1 MTQVVNVVGAGLAG
15 SEAAY
20 QLAQRGVKVN
30 LIEMRPVKQTPAH
43 HTDKFAELVCSNSLR
58 GNALT
63 NAVGVLK
70 EEMRRL
76 DSLIIS
82 AADKAR
88 VPAGGALA
96 VDRHDFAGYVTETLK
111 EHPNITVLNEE
122 INSIPEG
129 YTIIATGP
137 LTTDKLANEIVE
149 ATGKDQLYFYDAAA
163 PIVEKDSIDLEKA
176 YLKSRYDKG
185 EAAYLNCPMTEEEF
199 NTFYDALME
208 AEVAPVNEFEKEKY
222 FEGCMPFEVMAE
234 RGRKTLLFGPMK
246 PVGLED
252 PKTGKRPYAVVQLR
266 QDDAAGTLYNI
277 VGFQTHL
284 KWGAQKDVIRLIPG
298 LENVEIV
305 RYGVMHRNTFIN
317 SPDVLTETYELKGR
331 EELYFAGQMTGV
343 EGYVESAASGLVA
356 GINVAHK
363 IQNKGEV
370 VFPRE
375 TMIGSMAYYIS
386 HAKNEKN
393 FQPMNANFGLLPT
406 LENRIKDKKLR
417 YETLANRAL
426 DYLDNYKKTL

>member
-70 EEMRRL
+70 EEMRQL

-96 VDRHDFAGYVTETLK
+96 VDRHDFAGDVTETLK
-111 EHPNITVLNEE
+111 NHPNITVLKEE

-163 PIVEKDSIDLEKA
+163 PIIEKDSIDMNKV

-185 EAAYLNCPMTEEEF
+185 EAEYLNCPMTEDEF

-222 FEGCMPFEVMAE
+222 FEGCMPCEV
-234 RGRKTLLFGPMK
+234 
-246 PVGLED
+246 
-252 PKTGKRPYAVVQLR
+252 
-266 QDDAAGTLYNI
+266 
-277 VGFQTHL
+277 
-284 KWGAQKDVIRLIPG
+284 
-298 LENVEIV
+298 
-305 RYGVMHRNTFIN
+305 
-317 SPDVLTETYELKGR
+317 
-331 EELYFAGQMTGV
+331 
-343 EGYVESAASGLVA
+343 
-356 GINVAHK
+356 
-363 IQNKGEV
+363 
-370 VFPRE
+370 
-375 TMIGSMAYYIS
+375 
-386 HAKNEKN
+386 
-393 FQPMNANFGLLPT
+393 
-406 LENRIKDKKLR
+406 
-417 YETLANRAL
+417 
-426 DYLDNYKKTL
+426 

>member
-1 MTQVVNVVGAGLAG
+1 MTQTVNVIGAGLAG

-20 QLAQRGVKVN
+20 QLAERGIKVN

-63 NAVGVLK
+63 NGVGVLK

-76 DSLIIS
+76 NSIIIE

-96 VDRHDFAGYVTETLK
+96 VDRHDF
-111 EHPNITVLNEE
+111 PD
-122 INSIPEG
+122 G

-137 LTTDKLANEIVE
+137 LTTETLAQEIVDI
-149 ATGKDQLYFYDAAA
+149 TGKDQLYFYDAAA
-163 PIVEKDSIDLEKA
+163 PIIEKESIDMDKV

-185 EAAYLNCPMTEEEF
+185 EAAYLNCPMTEDEF
-199 NTFYDALME
+199 NRFYDAVLE
-208 AEVAPVNEFEKEKY
+208 AEVAPVNSFEKEKY

-284 KWGAQKDVIRLIPG
+284 KWGAQKEVIKLIPG
-298 LENVEIV
+298 LENVDIV

-317 SPDVLTETYELKGR
+317 SPDVLNEKYELISQPNIQ
-331 EELYFAGQMTGV
+331 FAGQMTGV

-356 GINVAHK
+356 GINLAHK
-363 IQNKGEV
+363 ILGKAEV

-386 HAKNEKN
+386 HAKNNKN
-393 FQPMNANFGLLPT
+393 FQPMNANFGLLPS
-406 LENRIKDKKLR
+406 LETRIKDKKER
-417 YETLANRAL
+417 YEAQANRAL
-426 DYLDNYKKTL
+426 DYLENFKKTL

>member
-70 EEMRRL
+70 EEMRQL

-111 EHPNITVLNEE
+111 NHPNITVLNEE

-163 PIVEKDSIDLEKA
+163 PIIEKDSIDMNKV

-185 EAAYLNCPMTEEEF
+185 EAAYLNCPMTEDEF

-252 PKTGKRPYAVVQLR
+252 PKTGERPYAVVQLR

-331 EELYFAGQMTGV
+331 EELYFAGQVTGV

-363 IQNKGEV
+363 MLNKGEV
-370 VFPRE
+370 IFPRE

-406 LENRIKDKKLR
+406 LEKKVKDKKLR
-417 YETLANRAL
+417 YEKLADRAL
-426 DYLDNYKKTL
+426 TYLDNYKQTL